1 MTRKELLWSSSTD
14 DLTQL
19 DPTPAYE
26 EFPPPALHILA
37 ATWGG
42 VTVTPE
48 LRALAR
54 ASPDPARLTL
64 DLRSLHRVLAPDPAP
79 GTLKV
84 LTVLYRFGG
93 GPDDGPADVGSGS
106 GSGSGAGPP
115 DGSAGL
121 RLLCVPE
128 GGGVGG
134 GTVTL
139 SRFATGEQMRAQLGQ
154 RRNVLGVHVRLEE
167 EGPAWRAGP
176 EGQVE
181 ILAVLYGPQRIKTPE
196 VLAELAKFF
205 EGKRGQI
212 RTTNAF
218 FRTDPWPYKR
228 KTWSVY
234 FRFVGSTRVQVV
246 TGWEDGALE
255 VPWNRD

>member
-1 MTRKELLWSSSTD
+1 P
-14 DLTQL
+14 Q
-19 DPTPAYE
+19 
-26 EFPPPALHILA
+26 PPPALHILA

-93 GPDDGPADVGSGS
+93 GPDDGPAD
-106 GSGSGAGPP
+106 
-115 DGSAGL
+115 
-121 RLLCVPE
+121 